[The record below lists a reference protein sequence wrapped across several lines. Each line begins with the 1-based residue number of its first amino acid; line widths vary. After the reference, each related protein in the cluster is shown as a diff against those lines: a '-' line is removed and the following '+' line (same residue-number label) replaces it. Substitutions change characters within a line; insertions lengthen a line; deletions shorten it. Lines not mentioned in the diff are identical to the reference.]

1 MQSINGYQ
9 YFSEQEVI
17 AAQTQ
22 CDAFYGIPK
31 TPTDIT
37 QHWISY
43 NFAELNEPQFWY
55 ITFDESLLPIL
66 GQPTEFEVIQA
77 PFQDEKP

>member
-1 MQSINGYQ
+1 MAFINGYIFQ
-9 YFSEQEVI
+9 TEQEAI
-17 AAQTQ
+17 ASQTQ

-43 NFAELNEPQFWY
+43 NFAELNTPQFYY
-55 ITFDESLLPIL
+55 ITFDESLLPVL
-66 GQPTEFEVIQA
+66 GEPTKFEVIQP
-77 PFQDEKP
+77 PFPL

>member
-1 MQSINGYQ
+1 MELINGYK
-9 YFSEQEVI
+9 YTTEEEAI

-37 QHWISY
+37 QHWIGY
-43 NFAELNEPQFWY
+43 NFAELNEPQFYY

-66 GQPTEFEVIQA
+66 GEPSEFEVIQR
-77 PFQDEKP
+77 PFPNETP

>member
-1 MQSINGYQ
+1 MQFINGYIFQ
-9 YFSEQEVI
+9 TEQEAI

-31 TPTDIT
+31 TPEDIT

-43 NFAELNEPQFWY
+43 NFAELNEPQFYY

-66 GQPTEFEVIQA
+66 GQPIEFEVIT
-77 PFQDEKP
+77 PEFPR

>member
-1 MQSINGYQ
+1 MQFINGYFFQ
-9 YFSEQEVI
+9 TETEAI
-17 AAQTQ
+17 ASQTQ
-22 CDAFYGIPK
+22 CDTFYGIPK

-55 ITFDESLLPIL
+55 ITFDESLTPIL
-66 GQPTEFEVIQA
+66 GQPNEFEVIQA
-77 PFQDEKP
+77 PFPR

>member
-1 MQSINGYQ
+1 MAFINGYQ
-9 YFSEQEVI
+9 YTTETQAI

-37 QHWISY
+37 QHWIGY

-66 GQPTEFEVIQA
+66 GQPTEFEVIQR
-77 PFQDEKP
+77 PFNETP

>member
-1 MQSINGYQ
+1 MAYINGYK
-9 YFSEQEVI
+9 YFIEQEAI

-37 QHWISY
+37 QHWIGY
-43 NFAELNEPQFWY
+43 NFAELNEPQFYY
-55 ITFDESLLPIL
+55 ITFDESLIQVL
-66 GQPTEFEVIQA
+66 GEPTEFEVIQP
-77 PFQDEKP
+77 PFPPIA

>member
-1 MQSINGYQ
+1 MAFIKGYQ
-9 YFSEQEVI
+9 YITEQEGI

-37 QHWISY
+37 QHWIGY
-43 NFAELNEPQFWY
+43 NLAELNEPQFWY
-55 ITFDESLLPIL
+55 ITYDESLLVVLGTPI
-66 GQPTEFEVIQA
+66 EFEVVTP
-77 PFQDEKP
+77 PFPG

>member
-1 MQSINGYQ
+1 MAFINGYIFQ
-9 YFSEQEVI
+9 TETEAI
-17 AAQTQ
+17 AAQSQ
-22 CDAFYGIPK
+22 CDTFYGIPK

-37 QHWISY
+37 THWVSY

-66 GQPTEFEVIQA
+66 GQPTEFEVIQ
-77 PFQDEKP
+77 PQLPI

>member
-1 MQSINGYQ
+1 MAFINGYQ
-9 YFSEQEVI
+9 YFLEQEAI

-55 ITFDESLLPIL
+55 IIFDESLLPIL
-66 GQPTEFEVIQA
+66 GQPTEFEVIQPN
-77 PFQDEKP
+77 PFNEKP